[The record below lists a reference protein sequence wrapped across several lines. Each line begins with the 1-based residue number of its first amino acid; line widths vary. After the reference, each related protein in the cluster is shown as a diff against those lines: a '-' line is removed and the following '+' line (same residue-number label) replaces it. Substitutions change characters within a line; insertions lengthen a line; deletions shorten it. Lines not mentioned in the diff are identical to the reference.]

1 MNAGLKLLAWPGG
14 AALHVDGPL
23 AAGDWAAGG
32 RGPRTLGPGGELQ
45 PRHDRQAVHHDHR
58 SVGTLTHRFAS
69 QQLFIDLSGFWM
81 YSNI

>member
-1 MNAGLKLLAWPGG
+1 MDAGLNIFEAGLKILAWPGG

-58 SVGTLTHRFAS
+58 SEWSRGT
-69 QQLFIDLSGFWM
+69 
-81 YSNI
+81 NIIALCYTSIL